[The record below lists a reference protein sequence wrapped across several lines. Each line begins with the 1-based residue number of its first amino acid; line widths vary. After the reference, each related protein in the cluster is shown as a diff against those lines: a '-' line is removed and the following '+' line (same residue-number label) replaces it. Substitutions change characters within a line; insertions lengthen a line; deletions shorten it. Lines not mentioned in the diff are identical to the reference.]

1 MMEYATDKEFDP
13 TREAQQPSEAGAS
26 ESSEFSGLLRE
37 YYQNWTVRERM
48 REFLGG
54 VDPQKATAVY
64 IVGNDGFSDFGQPS
78 SPACLPEYLEV
89 GLEIDR
95 SLWDQDSLV
104 ADIDLEYHNFD
115 YRAAPWLDPQRS
127 FELQQ
132 PVLDATLRILH
143 QSGVAPLTLVSGR
156 GFHLVWAISR
166 NSIAFRRLVGLGHV
180 PPGLEARYAQS
191 CSPSGL
197 SVDPHLGRAFAGLGL
212 IMEFVGHR
220 VLAASTASC
229 SLPVQLTAIEVGPGI
244 GGREIIS
251 FDLSEYGDPLHTRHI
266 RLPFSAYLKP
276 RQFRWMLGEA
286 GVYRLL
292 PIFTIPL
299 SGMTPIQAI
308 DAARKP
314 DQVLELARHVSTR
327 IPNGSGAMENLLDEY
342 ESSELAAFHDQF
354 YRDLPERP
362 PATMS
367 ACSARIPEAPPCVQW
382 LLEHPNDWLLKPA
395 AVQHVVRVLTAL
407 EWSPASISQLICA
420 SYQSDFGWGKFWV
433 CLDPCN
439 RAVFYTRL
447 FSGMIATG
455 TDKLIDLNCV
465 SHKEKGYCMIQECCS
480 DLVTYRNRLIER
492 RQL

>member
-1 MMEYATDKEFDP
+1 M
-13 TREAQQPSEAGAS
+13 
-26 ESSEFSGLLRE
+26 
-37 YYQNWTVRERM
+37 W
-48 REFLGG
+48 EFLGG
-54 VDPQKATAVY
+54 VDPQEATAVY

-78 SPACLPEYLEV
+78 SPACLAECLEA

-95 SLWDQDSLV
+95 SLWDQDSLI

-115 YRAAPWLDPQRS
+115 YPAAPWLDPQRA

-156 GFHLVWAISR
+156 GFHLVWAVSR
-166 NSIAFRRLVGLGHV
+166 NSTAFRRLVGLGHV

-197 SVDPHLGRAFAGLGL
+197 SVDPDLGRAFAGLGL
-212 IMEFVGHR
+212 IVEFIGHR

-266 RLPFSAYLKP
+266 RLPFTAYLKP
-276 RQFRWMLGEA
+276 RQFQWMLGEA

-299 SGMTPIQAI
+299 SGMTPSQAI

-314 DQVLELARHVSTR
+314 DQVLELSRHVSTR
-327 IPNGSGAMENLLDEY
+327 IPNGSEAMESLLDDY
-342 ESSELAAFHDQF
+342 ESSELATFHRQF
-354 YRDLPERP
+354 YSQLRDQPSCIVSS
-362 PATMS
+362 T
-367 ACSARIPEAPPCVQW
+367 SARIPGAPPCVDW
-382 LLEHPNDWLLKPA
+382 LLEHSNDWLLKPA
-395 AVQHVVRVLTAL
+395 ALQHVVRILTAL
-407 EWSPASISQLICA
+407 DWRPCAITELICA
-420 SYQSDFGWGKFWV
+420 CYQRNCDWRDSWV
-433 CLDPCN
+433 RLDPFN
-439 RAVFYTRL
+439 RAIFYTRL

-455 TDKLIDLNCV
+455 ADKLIDLNCV
-465 SHKEKGYCMIQECCS
+465 SHREKGYCMIPECYS
-480 DLVTYRNRLIER
+480 NLVQYRDTLLER
-492 RQL
+492 RSL